1 MQQVLC
7 WADIYRFLKTFLGLT
22 EHWYIPSVHNLG
34 LWNHLKRRYVGCHR
48 RRTRTGDAFRLD
60 KTPVCKGAR
69 GCASKPLLQ
78 VSRHHAIICVLHMLM
93 RIGALLG
100 EYLERLCLS
109 ASREAHNAIN
119 NMLKIALC
127 GWQLGGTCR
136 PHGQGTKLWF
146 FIWDGIAHVLGLAD
160 EHLGNQAVMR
170 LRDVM
175 QRLYRTYQRIDIDL
189 PADCRQAA
197 WEFRAHCL
205 PDTCSHYLIILEFD
219 VLRILEAIAPYR
231 LGVYCQDLAET
242 TNAKLKDFYLR
253 FTNRGGSTTV
263 DYQLSA
269 LLQTMKHAFLYT
281 HSHIVAHG
289 TTPQIS
295 CPNAALFEPSI
306 EDAAQWC

>member
-1 MQQVLC
+1 
-7 WADIYRFLKTFLGLT
+7 
-22 EHWYIPSVHNLG
+22 
-34 LWNHLKRRYVGCHR
+34 
-48 RRTRTGDAFRLD
+48 
-60 KTPVCKGAR
+60 
-69 GCASKPLLQ
+69 
-78 VSRHHAIICVLHMLM
+78 M

-109 ASREAHNAIN
+109 ASREARNDIN

-136 PHGQGTKLWF
+136 PDGQETKRLF

-175 QRLYRTYQRIDIDL
+175 QRLYRTYQHIDIDL

-205 PDTCSHYLIILEFD
+205 PDTRSHYLIILEFD
-219 VLRILEAIAPYR
+219 VPRILEAIAPYG
-231 LGVYCQDLAET
+231 LGMYCQDLAET

-253 FTNRGGSTTV
+253 FTNRGGSTT
-263 DYQLSA
+263 DEKQLSA
-269 LLQTMKHAFLYT
+269 LLQTMEHAFMYT

-289 TTPQIS
+289 TMRPVS
-295 CPNAALFEPSI
+295 CPNAALFESLI
-306 EDAAQWC
+306 DDTAQWCLQRKTRLMSQDW

>member
-1 MQQVLC
+1 
-7 WADIYRFLKTFLGLT
+7 
-22 EHWYIPSVHNLG
+22 
-34 LWNHLKRRYVGCHR
+34 
-48 RRTRTGDAFRLD
+48 
-60 KTPVCKGAR
+60 
-69 GCASKPLLQ
+69 
-78 VSRHHAIICVLHMLM
+78 M

-109 ASREAHNAIN
+109 ASREACHAIN

-136 PHGQGTKLWF
+136 PDGQETKRLF
-146 FIWDGIAHVLGLAD
+146 FISDGITGIAHVFGLAD
-160 EHLGNQAVMR
+160 GHLGNQAVMR

-175 QRLYRTYQRIDIDL
+175 QRLYRTYQRINIDL
-189 PADCRQAA
+189 PVDCRQAA

-205 PDTCSHYLIILEFD
+205 PDIRSHYLIILVFD
-219 VLRILEAIAPYR
+219 VPRILEVIAPYG

-253 FTNRGGSTTV
+253 FTNRGGSTTD

-269 LLQTMKHAFLYT
+269 LLQTMEHAFLYT

-289 TTPQIS
+289 TTRPIS
-295 CPNAALFEPSI
+295 CLNTALLESLI
-306 EDAAQWC
+306 DDAAQWC